1 MRVVRGQPCFPPLF
15 TRGDPPQGG
24 DSADV
29 DGLDGG
35 VVSISATRT
44 AFAALHADGSVVAW
58 GDGTAGGND
67 TAVATQLDGGV
78 ASVFGAQRVFAALV
92 TPVSVPSPPPAAE
105 PPR

>member
-1 MRVVRGQPCFPPLF
+1 M
-15 TRGDPPQGG
+15 
-24 DSADV
+24 
-29 DGLDGG
+29 DGLDAA

-67 TAVATQLDGGV
+67 TTVAAQLDGGV
-78 ASVFGAQRVFAALV
+78 VSIYGAQRVFAALV
-92 TPVSVPSPPPAAE
+92 TPAPVPSPPPAAG